1 MLMLIL
7 EKSNSR
13 KKPDNMGR
21 KELAGLRENLLSP
34 SGRNNGS
41 EAHKVNK

>member
-1 MLMLIL
+1 MLIL

-21 KELAGLRENLLSP
+21 KELAGLRENLLSL
-34 SGRNNGS
+34 SGRNNGL